1 MGAAC
6 GGQGRRVTGRRRRR
20 WMATDG
26 DGGKDGEGERK
37 ERIGREQWRGRR
49 TAHEREH
56 RLFRLLGLGSGARAH
71 AAREGGLGLGE
82 GTIGVVLLAV
92 LPIGHELAV
101 VGSRS
106 NGGAAWE
113 THSSLAVSWVDA
125 ATAAAAA
132 AAVVGLEQVV
142 V

>member
-1 MGAAC
+1 MGAGR
-6 GGQGRRVTGRRRRR
+6 GGQGRRIAGHRRRR

-26 DGGKDGEGERK
+26 DGGKEGEGER
-37 ERIGREQWRGRR
+37 EDRIGREQWRERR

-56 RLFRLLGLGSGARAH
+56 RLFRLLGLGSRARAH

-82 GTIGVVLLAV
+82 GTVGVVLLAV
-92 LPIGHELAV
+92 LPIGHKLAV

-113 THSSLAVSWVDA
+113 THSPLAPGWVGWVS
-125 ATAAAAA
+125 
-132 AAVVGLEQVV
+132 
-142 V
+142 